1 MTALPRR
8 TPGATLDPLGG
19 LVTRVHPIP
28 TPLDV
33 QLRRVGARRPTTA
46 HGWAERLNLPPLA
59 PSARPRPVDDD
70 GPT

>member
-8 TPGATLDPLGG
+8 APGATLDPLHG

-33 QLRRVGARRPTTA
+33 QLHRVGARRPTTP
-46 HGWAERLNLPPLA
+46 HGWTERLDLPPLT
-59 PSARPRPVDDD
+59 PSSRARPADEG
-70 GPT
+70 GPS